1 MARLVRALI
10 SLAFVLGLA
19 AVILPTA
26 ARRVPSSS
34 LQPDALSVSAILS
47 PSPGATLQEPATPEP
62 TPTPTATPRP
72 TDTSTPTPTWTATI
86 TPTATNTATIT
97 PSQRHIYMPSILKR
111 LSLKGAARRR

>member
-26 ARRVPSSS
+26 ARRVPLS

-47 PSPGATLQEPATPEP
+47 PSPSATFQGSATPEP
-62 TPTPTATPRP
+62 TPTLTATPIP
-72 TDTSTPTPTWTATI
+72 TDTSTPTPTWTVTI
-86 TPTATNTATIT
+86 TPTATVTATVT
-97 PSQRHIYMPSILKR
+97 PSQHHIYMPSILKR
-111 LSLKGAARRR
+111 LSLKTAARRR